1 MTDLFTS
8 LSRSFV
14 DHQKMLFFKSVI
26 RIQYR
31 AYCKNYC
38 GRNDINIWG
47 TGIYPYFSPLCKSA
61 AHDLR
66 VSFGNTSERIISF
79 KKVENRDVFYG
90 SNRMGINSGSYTFAP
105 TNVSSYRFF
114 SPYISESILDIA
126 SVHWNHLFGEEENHI
141 QECITTTKFP
151 NVKFNTYNKKNYS
164 SKLVAIETI
173 IGDVTLIKAIWA
185 EQKSLPSEKTK
196 LNAGFQ
202 CIPNNNTLSI
212 ITSLAFRKDAHFF
225 PSKQT
230 VTVNL
235 NESVA
240 LNMLENDAHEEHITV
255 WKKDGRRLK
264 YIIPQSVSHD
274 SITLSNVE
282 IGYSGIYSLEYKDYD
297 ITKRGYVR
305 LIVRACPK
313 EKYGNLC
320 DKNCSQCMNG
330 GICHDIRGNCICPPG
345 FNGPTCENACAP
357 GFFGQKCNMK
367 CALGSEVG
375 NQACKGAL
383 ICLPDPYG
391 CSCAAGFYGIF
402 CDKVCRFGTY
412 GAGCSETRNCH
423 CSDGKN
429 CNPFSGVCDG
439 ECQSNWYGKHCD
451 ETPINISEISFESIS
466 PFAVNLTWE
475 ESSQPS
481 KTVKYYV
488 ITFQQIGWR
497 HLCNFSFDET
507 LNRKNTTETC
517 IVLDDL
523 EPYAI
528 YKINVS
534 AMMLI
539 SSKDEYFSNNTR
551 SEIVLKTSA
560 AIPPPPTYF
569 HAYLKTAFSLYL
581 VWASPFPPGG
591 LLDYY
596 KISYVDEKN
605 NSFTDIIV
613 DNSMEQCSN
622 QSSVLCYVMRD
633 LLPNQRYEIQLMAF
647 NKNVSKGSEAVSIT
661 VETTP
666 TDPIDDFKVSIVKTH
681 NSEITIQIL
690 PGNEY
695 IEIYSAFL
703 IVVNEVDNKHL
714 HHNLS
719 YFIHSESSCSRIPS
733 ETNTYIAAK
742 IFRIPESGM
751 QLIVGNKSC
760 LNGYYN
766 QPLKNGK
773 KYRIGII
780 ALAEFCQEKLYSTVL
795 FTNETVSINFVQA
808 SRSEPLSISL
818 GFLLPLIII
827 ISIMN
832 LPRGQIYPCSAAK
845 MINNKFKNRYGN
857 ILPYDHSRVYLNT
870 EGESNYIH
878 ANFVDGYKKS
888 NKYIATQGPM
898 SDTISDFWLMIWN
911 EKVTKIIMITNL
923 VENGKCKCEKYWTD
937 EEASYGD
944 LKLSL
949 RNVEYFADFVIR
961 TFNISKS
968 HKSREI
974 KQFHFTSW
982 PDHGIPLNTT
992 PFINFLKKMRAYNSD
1007 CNAPITVHCSD
1018 CIFIVQVLDALE
1030 PLYYLKIHLKWVSMK
1045 TMLIS
1050 LAIFAICGNND
1061 QYVFVYH
1068 ALVEVLCVENTCIVS
1083 RDFLGEYPNLIIPDG
1098 ISGTTITEKQ
1108 FQMLNDIPSQL
1119 LPKNILSAYMVSNQ
1133 SKNRSMHILPNDKVR
1148 PLLRRNSNDTDY
1160 INAVYIDSYRKKNNF
1175 VATQYPLTETVVDFW
1190 RMIFEL
1196 KSKIIVILQDVP
1208 VNAQNP
1214 QFWPLE
1220 GS

>member
-1 MTDLFTS
+1 MTIYIMSIKRKKLS
-8 LSRSFV
+8 L
-14 DHQKMLFFKSVI
+14 
-26 RIQYR
+26 
-31 AYCKNYC
+31 
-38 GRNDINIWG
+38 
-47 TGIYPYFSPLCKSA
+47 YFP
-61 AHDLR
+61 
-66 VSFGNTSERIISF
+66 
-79 KKVENRDVFYG
+79 
-90 SNRMGINSGSYTFAP
+90 
-105 TNVSSYRFF
+105 
-114 SPYISESILDIA
+114 
-126 SVHWNHLFGEEENHI
+126 
-141 QECITTTKFP
+141 
-151 NVKFNTYNKKNYS
+151 
-164 SKLVAIETI
+164 
-173 IGDVTLIKAIWA
+173 
-185 EQKSLPSEKTK
+185 
-196 LNAGFQ
+196 
-202 CIPNNNTLSI
+202 
-212 ITSLAFRKDAHFF
+212 
-225 PSKQT
+225 
-230 VTVNL
+230 
-235 NESVA
+235 
-240 LNMLENDAHEEHITV
+240 
-255 WKKDGRRLK
+255 
-264 YIIPQSVSHD
+264 
-274 SITLSNVE
+274 
-282 IGYSGIYSLEYKDYD
+282 
-297 ITKRGYVR
+297 
-305 LIVRACPK
+305 
-313 EKYGNLC
+313 
-320 DKNCSQCMNG
+320 
-330 GICHDIRGNCICPPG
+330 
-345 FNGPTCENACAP
+345 
-357 GFFGQKCNMK
+357 
-367 CALGSEVG
+367 
-375 NQACKGAL
+375 
-383 ICLPDPYG
+383 
-391 CSCAAGFYGIF
+391 
-402 CDKVCRFGTY
+402 VCQPGTY

-423 CSDGKN
+423 CIEGKN

-481 KTVKYYV
+481 KTVKYYI

-539 SSKDEYFSNNTR
+539 SSKDEYFNNNTR

-560 AIPPPPTYF
+560 AIPPPPMYF

-613 DNSMEQCSN
+613 GNSIEQCSN
-622 QSSVLCYVMRD
+622 QSSVLCYVMKD

-647 NKNVSKGSEAVSIT
+647 NKNVSKGSEAASIT

-666 TDPIDDFKVSIVKTH
+666 TDPIDDFKVSIIKSH
-681 NSEITIQIL
+681 NSEVTIQIL

-703 IVVNEVDNKHL
+703 IVVKEVDNKHL

-760 LNGYYN
+760 FNGYYN
-766 QPLKNGK
+766 QPLTNGK

-780 ALAEFCQEKLYSTVL
+780 ALAEFCQQKLYSAVL
-795 FTNETVSINFVQA
+795 FTNETVS
-808 SRSEPLSISL
+808 SEYFRLIF
-818 GFLLPLIII
+818 FLLEWNTLLQATFPCFVGSLEVANQNILQCMRASSFDIIQGPVVAPFKGGFPFGEEEKVCWGKVGAVELLQCHFLSTARKKFKKMKT
-827 ISIMN
+827 SIMKKRFISKKDSESDLAVCN
-832 LPRGQIYPCSAAK
+832 EALNEMDIIETESICEYLSNPIPVKELSEFVKHNVKNNKIKREFGSLPRGQIYPCSAAK

-878 ANFVDGYKKS
+878 ANFVDV
-888 NKYIATQGPM
+888 
-898 SDTISDFWLMIWN
+898 
-911 EKVTKIIMITNL
+911 KVTRNLTNIL
-923 VENGKCKCEKYWTD
+923 QLKCKCEKYWTD

-982 PDHGIPLNTT
+982 PDHGIPPNTT
-992 PFINFLKKMRAYNSD
+992 PFINFLKKMHAYNSD
-1007 CNAPITVHCSD
+1007 CNAPITVHCSAGIGRTGAVILFENSFEMGIHED
-1018 CIFIVQVLDALE
+1018 HVDLLGHLCNMRKQRMNIVE
-1030 PLYYLKIHLKWVSMK
+1030 NY
-1045 TMLIS
+1045 
-1050 LAIFAICGNND
+1050 D

-1068 ALVEVLCVENTCIVS
+1068 ALVEALCVENTCIVS
-1083 RDFLGEYPNLIIPDG
+1083 QDFFGEYPNLIIPDG
-1098 ISGTTITEKQ
+1098 ISGTTIMEKQ

-1175 VATQYPLTETVVDFW
+1175 VATQYPLSETVVDFW

-1196 KSKIIVILQDVP
+1196 KSKIIVLLQDVP
-1208 VNAQNP
+1208 VNAENP

-1220 GS
+1220 SSECFGKFYVQSESAVLEDDIMIANLYATQLESQVIFFFAKVYFLNFNSNNVNCYNMFL

>member
-1 MTDLFTS
+1 MDMFGIYRILVVVLITLSVEAELDLGSINCTATAS
-8 LSRSFV
+8 DCPSNNTC
-14 DHQKMLFFKSVI
+14 
-26 RIQYR
+26 R
-31 AYCKNYC
+31 AYCKDYC

-47 TGIYPYFSPLCKSA
+47 TGIYPYFSALCKSA

-66 VSFGNTSERIISF
+66 ISFGNTSERIISF

-90 SNRMGINSGSYTFAP
+90 SNRMRINSGSYTFAP
-105 TNVSSYRFF
+105 ANISSYRFF

-126 SVHWNHLFGEEENHI
+126 SVHWKHLYGEEEDHV
-141 QECITTTKFP
+141 QECITTTKYP
-151 NVKFNTYNKKNYS
+151 NIKFNTYSKKNYS

-173 IGDVTLIKAIWA
+173 IGDVTLTKAKWT
-185 EQKSLPSEKTK
+185 EQKNLPSAKTK

-202 CIPNNNTLSI
+202 CIPNNYTLSI

-230 VTVNL
+230 LTVNL
-235 NESVA
+235 NETVA
-240 LNMLENDAHEEHITV
+240 LSMLENDPHEEHTTV
-255 WKKDGRRLK
+255 WKKDSRRLK

-282 IGYSGIYSLEYKDYD
+282 VGYSGIYSLEYKDYD

-313 EKYGNLC
+313 GKYGTFC

-330 GICHDIRGNCICPPG
+330 GICHDIQGNCICPPG

-367 CALGSEVG
+367 CTLGSEVG

-402 CDKVCRFGTY
+402 CDKICQPGTY

-423 CSDGKN
+423 CIDGKN

-439 ECQSNWYGKHCD
+439 ECKSNWYGKHCD

-475 ESSQPS
+475 ESSQS
-481 KTVKYYV
+481 SRTVKYYV
-488 ITFQQIGWR
+488 ITFQQIGWI

-507 LNRKNTTETC
+507 LNQKNTTETC

-539 SSKDEYFSNNTR
+539 SSKDEYFKNNTR
-551 SEIVLKTSA
+551 SGIVLKTSA
-560 AIPPPPTYF
+560 AIPPPPMYF

-605 NSFTDIIV
+605 NSFTDIIIS
-613 DNSMEQCSN
+613 NTMEQCSN
-622 QSSVLCYVMRD
+622 QSSVLCYVMRN

-647 NKNVSKGSEAVSIT
+647 NKNVSRGSEAVSIT

-666 TDPIDDFKVSIVKTH
+666 TDPINDFKVSIVNRH
-681 NSEITIQIL
+681 NSEVTIQIL

-703 IVVNEVDNKHL
+703 IVVNEVDSKHL

-751 QLIVGNKSC
+751 QLIVGNNSC

-780 ALAEFCQEKLYSTVL
+780 ALAEFCQEKLYSAIL

-808 SRSEPLSISL
+808 SHSEPLSISL

-827 ISIMN
+827 ISIMVVLLYLKKFKKMKASIMKKRFISKKDSESDFAVCN
-832 LPRGQIYPCSAAK
+832 EALNEMDIIETESICEDLSNPIPVKELSEFVKHNVKNNKIKKEFASLPRGQIYPCSAAK
-845 MINNKFKNRYGN
+845 MNNNKFKNRYGN

-870 EGESNYIH
+870 EDESSYIH
-878 ANFVDGYKKS
+878 ANFIDGYKKS

-898 SDTISDFWLMIWN
+898 SNTISDFWLMIWN

-937 EEASYGD
+937 EEASYD
-944 LKLSL
+944 NLKLSL
-949 RNVEYFADFVIR
+949 RNVQYFADFVIR
-961 TFNISKS
+961 TFSISKS
-968 HKSREI
+968 HKNREI

-992 PFINFLKKMRAYNSD
+992 PFINFLKKMHAYNSD
-1007 CNAPITVHCSD
+1007 CNAPIIVHCSAGIGRTGAVILFENSLEMGIHED
-1018 CIFIVQVLDALE
+1018 YVDLLGHLCNMRKQRMNIVE
-1030 PLYYLKIHLKWVSMK
+1030 NY
-1045 TMLIS
+1045 
-1050 LAIFAICGNND
+1050 D

-1068 ALVEVLCVENTCIVS
+1068 ALVEALCVENTCIVS

-1098 ISGTTITEKQ
+1098 VSGTTITEKQ
-1108 FQMLNDIPSQL
+1108 FQ
-1119 LPKNILSAYMVSNQ
+1119 V
-1133 SKNRSMHILPNDKVR
+1133 
-1148 PLLRRNSNDTDY
+1148 
-1160 INAVYIDSYRKKNNF
+1160 
-1175 VATQYPLTETVVDFW
+1175 
-1190 RMIFEL
+1190 
-1196 KSKIIVILQDVP
+1196 IVKHFYFIY
-1208 VNAQNP
+1208 
-1214 QFWPLE
+1214 
-1220 GS
+1220 